1 MNQLDYPG
9 ARWWKFDCH
18 THTPASDD
26 FMKGRS
32 EEEKEKVDP
41 EFWLRKFMEK
51 EIDCVAVTDHNGGEW
66 IDELKKTLQ
75 TLSAGEDDKPEWYRS
90 LCLFPGVEISVHGG
104 VHLLAIFDPEKTKA
118 HIDSLLGAVGYVRGR
133 GASNNETQKVLSEV
147 VNIVHERGGVAI
159 PAHADKDKGLLK
171 LTGATLEQVL
181 DNPNL
186 YAMELHDE
194 GFPKP
199 QLYLDKKLNWTEI
212 CGSDVHNFHSDNF
225 GKFTWIKM
233 DSPSIEGLKLALL
246 DGSTSTNRDMQ
257 ADPNRHSDMIIEEIC
272 IEGAKY
278 IGRSEPSHHVFSP
291 FLNTIIG
298 GRGSGKSTLLE
309 FMRLVL
315 RREQEI
321 PENLHAESQKYF
333 QVGDNGLLTGESKL
347 DLIYR
352 KGDTRYRLN
361 WSAKADIPS
370 LKVETNGIWQAT
382 DGEIKSLF
390 PIYIYSQKQIYEL
403 AQQPDALLDIIDQ
416 APPVNYEG
424 FETEEKALTY
434 RYKQLD
440 QKIAEL
446 RGKIKEKGKLTGKL
460 NDVSRHI
467 EQIEKSGHKKEL
479 QNFRQRQQQIAI
491 MIDLDKNW
499 RDMVSKIRETQE
511 NTAPGQFDE
520 QVFDSHQDIL
530 EAIIKTNKQWEGI
543 REELTRVSTHAQ
555 DVIDKWVQEKEQ
567 AEWMQ
572 SLRIDIEKYGHLR
585 AQLEQQGIDPEKFPV
600 LLRQQTQYK
609 KELDQIDEYT
619 RQVERLKKNSLDV
632 VEALQRNRTTLTEDR
647 KSFLASVLQNNQSVN
662 IKVKPFGQ
670 AWEEVENSIRQYLQC
685 ERSFDKDIQELKSRY
700 QNETDKIRATE
711 QLKES
716 LLDIRYGLENA
727 QDQRF
732 AKHVNNLPRESISD
746 LVCWFPEDGLQIT
759 FGDNAQNIQQGSPG
773 QKTAALLTFILS
785 YGNEP
790 LLLDQPEDDLDNELI
805 YSLIVKLLRETKSK
819 RQIIVVTHNANIVV
833 NGDAEMV
840 LPLTAYKGKSFIKCA
855 ASIQNL
861 SIRQKI
867 CDILEGGEQAF
878 QQRYKRI
885 HLEEST

>member
-1 MNQLDYPG
+1 MNQWDYPG

-26 FMKGRS
+26 FMKGCS
-32 EEEKEKVDP
+32 EEDIKKVKP

-66 IDELKKTLQ
+66 IDKLKNTLQ
-75 TLSAGEDDKPEWYRS
+75 TLSAGEDDKPEWYRP
-90 LCLFPGVEISVHGG
+90 LWLFPGVEISVQGG

-118 HIDSLLGAVGYVRGR
+118 DIDSLLGAVGYDGNK
-133 GASNNETQKVLSEV
+133 GASNDVTKKALSDV

-159 PAHADKDKGLLK
+159 PAHADKDKGLFK
-171 LTGATLEQVL
+171 LTGATLEQAL

-186 YAMELHDE
+186 YAMELIDE
-194 GFPKP
+194 GFQKP

-212 CGSDVHNFHSDNF
+212 CGSDVHNFRSSKF
-225 GKFTWIKM
+225 GKYTWVKM

-321 PENLHAESQKYF
+321 PGSLHAESQKYF
-333 QVGDNGLLTGESKL
+333 QVGDNGLLTDESKL
-347 DLIYR
+347 ELIYR

-361 WSAKADIPS
+361 WSAKADVPS
-370 LKVETNGIWQAT
+370 LEIETEGKWQAT

-446 RGKIKEKGKLTGKL
+446 RGKIEEKGKLTGKL
-460 NDVSRHI
+460 NDVSRQI

-491 MIDLDKNW
+491 MINLDKNW

-520 QVFDSHQDIL
+520 QVFDSHQYIL
-530 EAIIKTNKQWEGI
+530 EAIIKTNKQWESI

-555 DVIDKWVQEKEQ
+555 DVIEKWVQEKEQ

-572 SLRIDIEKYGHLR
+572 SLRIDIEKYKQLR
-585 AQLEQQGIDPEKFPV
+585 TQLEQQGIDPEKFPV

-609 KELDQIDEYT
+609 KELDQIDEYA
-619 RQVERLKKNSLDV
+619 RQVEKLKKNRLDV
-632 VEALQRNRTTLTEDR
+632 VEALQRNRTTLTKDR
-647 KSFLASVLQNNQSVN
+647 KSFLTSVLQDNQPVN
-662 IKVKPFGQ
+662 IKVKSFGQ
-670 AWEEVENSIRQYLQC
+670 AWEDIENNIRQFLQC
-685 ERSFDKDIQELKSRY
+685 ERPFDKDIQELKSRF

-716 LLDIRYGLENA
+716 LRAIRYGEENA
-727 QDQRF
+727 QDRRF
-732 AKHVNNLPRESISD
+732 AKHVKNLPRESISD
-746 LVCWFPEDGLQIT
+746 LMCWFPEDGLKIT
-759 FGDNAQNIQQGSPG
+759 FGDNAQSIQQGSPG

-785 YGNEP
+785 YGSEP

-840 LPLTAYKGKSFIKCA
+840 LPLTAYKGKSFIKDA
-855 ASIQNL
+855 ASIQNY